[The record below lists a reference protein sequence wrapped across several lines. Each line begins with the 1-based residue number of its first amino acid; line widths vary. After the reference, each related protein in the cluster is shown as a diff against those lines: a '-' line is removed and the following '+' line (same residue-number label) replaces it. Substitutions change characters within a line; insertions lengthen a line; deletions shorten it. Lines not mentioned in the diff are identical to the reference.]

1 MYVCM
6 CVCVCVCVCEVEVVV
21 SAFLQYEIQSIMPY
35 EYSSYMIHIISI
47 DLSMIYDV
55 YEIYELENSYT

>member
-21 SAFLQYEIQSIMPY
+21 SAFLQYEIQSIIPY
-35 EYSSYMIHIISI
+35 EYSYMIHIISI
-47 DLSMIYDV
+47 DLSMRYDV